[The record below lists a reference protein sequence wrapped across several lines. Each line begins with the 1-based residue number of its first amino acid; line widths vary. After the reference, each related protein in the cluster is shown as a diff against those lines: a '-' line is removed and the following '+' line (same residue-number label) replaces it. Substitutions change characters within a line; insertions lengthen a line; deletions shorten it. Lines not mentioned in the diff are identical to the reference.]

1 MVPIIIILMIII
13 TWPSPRRGNRQRLH
27 PYSCLELEETET
39 HINLFSV
46 EIFRPIMVTDR
57 PFNHQAKWGMP
68 KDSPIK
74 EHLQRAIY
82 ETFFIVMRR
91 QDLTNKKTM
100 TTTMTKSIC
109 SGGVRSVFQL
119 TVSWKIWLG
128 HPCFLCVS
136 CHRSPVSPVF
146 SSASSSFW
154 IQSQSLFLLSGVFE
168 WEF

>member
-1 MVPIIIILMIII
+1 MGMDICQGLFYEHLMVPIIIILMIII

-82 ETFFIVMRR
+82 ETFVHSDEETRPDQQKDNDNNNDKDCLLGRGPFF
-91 QDLTNKKTM
+91 
-100 TTTMTKSIC
+100 
-109 SGGVRSVFQL
+109 RSFQL
-119 TVSWKIWLG
+119 TVSWKIWLS
-128 HPCFLCVS
+128 PLC
-136 CHRSPVSPVF
+136 
-146 SSASSSFW
+146 
-154 IQSQSLFLLSGVFE
+154 LLS
-168 WEF
+168 